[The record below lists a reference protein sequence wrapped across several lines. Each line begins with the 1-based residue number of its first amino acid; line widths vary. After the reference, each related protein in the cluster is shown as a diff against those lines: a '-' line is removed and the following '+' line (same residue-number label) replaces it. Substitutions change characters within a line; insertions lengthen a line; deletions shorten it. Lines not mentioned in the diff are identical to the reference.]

1 MPRTHVVSYRE
12 DDERV
17 PVLDWLKELRA
28 SDHRAYETCV
38 AAIERLGSRTKEAG
52 CGLLERRHSRATG
65 KERPCEL
72 QDPLFF
78 SREKPFF
85 RLIVRS
91 TSRG

>member
-1 MPRTHVVSYRE
+1 MPRTHVVFYRE

-52 CGLLERRHSRATG
+52 CGLPERRHSRATG

>member
-38 AAIERLGSRTKEAG
+38 AAIERLGSRTKKAG
-52 CGLLERRHSRATG
+52 ADFLRDGIH
-65 KERPCEL
+65 EL
-72 QDPLFF
+72 RVRKGRMNYRILYFF
-78 SREKPFF
+78 HGRNLSS
-85 RLIVRS
+85 V
-91 TSRG
+91 

>member
-38 AAIERLGSRTKEAG
+38 AAIERLGRGHE
-52 CGLLERRHSRATG
+52 LRRPVADFLRNGIH
-65 KERPCEL
+65 EL
-72 QDPLFF
+72 
-78 SREKPFF
+78 RG
-85 RLIVRS
+85 VR
-91 TSRG
+91 G